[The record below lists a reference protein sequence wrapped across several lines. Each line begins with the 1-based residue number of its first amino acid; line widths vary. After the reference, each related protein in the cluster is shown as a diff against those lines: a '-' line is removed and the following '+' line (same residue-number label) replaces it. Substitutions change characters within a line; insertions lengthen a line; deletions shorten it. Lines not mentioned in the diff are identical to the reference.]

1 MAIGSI
7 AIAVTVAQR
16 HSRAADRRLTG
27 AWKVTPF
34 FDPETLEPVSEVY
47 VLSRDERAAAT
58 PAPG

>member
-1 MAIGSI
+1 M
-7 AIAVTVAQR
+7 TVAQR

-58 PAPG
+58 PPPG